1 MTAHT
6 RTRHQHRRRG
16 STLPLTIVV
25 VASIS
30 LLATALLHSAW
41 RSARSADSARRAQQ
55 VVRALDEAAVQAIAA
70 YAQDSLTR
78 HDLAQRVW
86 RPDAQVEAIR
96 VRTAWQRTHPL
107 VAWLEL
113 DAQPAG
119 TSGAPRTLAA
129 RRTERRAFWLSPP
142 AVPRESPLTALAMVE
157 GEDGAIISANAPL
170 GTAWCPGPYVQPTV
184 PPIIAADVSPSS
196 GSLWSTAP
204 AWRGITPAQREAV
217 ENGWTDVLARLPAH
231 PTIDTVQSPISDP
244 GWRARR
250 FDVPTLTLRGP
261 LRWQGLLVVNG
272 NLVIEGAVELRGI
285 LMVRRSL
292 DARAGQLTVHGAVM
306 ANDAATDVVRLGPS
320 TRLQFDP
327 CAVDLALAT
336 VARPR
341 AAVFGIRTPGR
352 GW

>member
-1 MTAHT
+1 MTNQ
-6 RTRHQHRRRG
+6 RLVRRG

-30 LLATALLHSAW
+30 LLATGLLHTAW
-41 RSARSADSARRAQQ
+41 RASRSADSARRAQQ
-55 VVRALDEAAVQAIAA
+55 VVRALDEAAVQAVAT
-70 YAQDSLTR
+70 YGQDSLTR
-78 HDLAQRVW
+78 YDLAQRVW
-86 RPDAQVEAIR
+86 RPGVQVEGIR

-113 DAQPAG
+113 DAQPTGANAAPG
-119 TSGAPRTLAA
+119 TLVA

-142 AVPRESPLTALAMVE
+142 TVPRESPLTALAMVE
-157 GEDGAIISANAPL
+157 GEDGVTISANAPL
-170 GTAWCPGPYVQPTV
+170 GTGWCPGPYV
-184 PPIIAADVSPSS
+184 PPMAPPVVAADVSPSS

-204 AWRGITPAQREAV
+204 AWRAITLAQREAV
-217 ENGWTDVLARLPAH
+217 QTGWSDVLSRLAMH
-231 PTIDTVQSPISDP
+231 ANTDAVQSPISDP

-250 FDVPTLTLRGP
+250 VDVPTLTLRGP

-272 NLVIEGAVELRGI
+272 NVVIEGPVELRGL

-292 DARAGQLTVHGAVM
+292 DARAGQLTVHGAVI
-306 ANDAATDVVRLGPS
+306 ANDAATDVVHLGPS
-320 TRLQFDP
+320 SRLQFDP

-336 VARPR
+336 IARPR

>member
-1 MTAHT
+1 MTTHLQT
-6 RTRHQHRRRG
+6 RRGNHRRG

-70 YAQDSLTR
+70 YVQDSLTR

-86 RPDAQVEAIR
+86 RPDVQVEAIR
-96 VRTAWQRTHPL
+96 VRSAWQRTHPL

-119 TSGAPRTLAA
+119 TSGPPRTLAA
-129 RRTERRAFWLSPP
+129 RRTERRAFWLAPP

-157 GEDGAIISANAPL
+157 GEDGVTISANAPV
-170 GTAWCPGPYVQPTV
+170 GTAWCPGPYLHPTV
-184 PPIIAADVSPSS
+184 PPVVAGDVSPTS
-196 GSLWSTAP
+196 GRLWSTAP
-204 AWRGITPAQREAV
+204 AWRSITPAQREAA
-217 ENGWTDVLARLPAH
+217 ENGWADVLARLPAH
-231 PTIDTVQSPISDP
+231 ANTDPVQSPISDP

-250 FDVPTLTLRGP
+250 FDVPTLTLKGP
-261 LRWQGLLVVNG
+261 LRWQGLLVING

-292 DARAGQLTVHGAVM
+292 DAQAGQLTVHGAVL
-306 ANDAATDVVRLGPS
+306 ANDAATDVVRLGS
-320 TRLQFDP
+320 SSRLQFDP

-336 VARPR
+336 LARPR
-341 AAVFGIRTPGR
+341 AGVFGIRTPGR